1 MTDECTSSGSAPQI
15 QDVSGFAGEH
25 VATIAPSLGHG
36 TAGDQRTP
44 RAATDAFAES
54 QLEAAVA
61 AANLRLCVAPTREE
75 KLAAWRQM
83 CALIDQR
90 SIHRVRFMERMRGLA

>member
-1 MTDECTSSGSAPQI
+1 MSERIRSGSAPQI

-25 VATIAPSLGHG
+25 VANIAPSPGHG
-36 TAGDQRTP
+36 TAGDQRIT
-44 RAATDAFAES
+44 RAATDGFDEASLERAIAET
-54 QLEAAVA
+54 
-61 AANLRLCVAPTREE
+61 NLLMCAAPTREE

-90 SIHRVRFMERMRGLA
+90 SIHRVRFMERMRNLA

>member
-1 MTDECTSSGSAPQI
+1 MTEQ
-15 QDVSGFAGEH
+15 
-25 VATIAPSLGHG
+25 
-36 TAGDQRTP
+36 
-44 RAATDAFAES
+44 
-54 QLEAAVA
+54 QLELAIE
-61 AANLRLCVAPTREE
+61 AANLRLCAAPTREE